1 MNKKILKEL
10 VKARK
15 KQIVEMELI
24 KEFQEQRLDEEL
36 DKREE
41 VQVKNSISQIKE
53 TLPQLKEILSFLKDY
68 ETE

>member
-24 KEFQEQRLDEEL
+24 KEFQEQRLEEDLDE
-36 DKREE
+36 KEE
-41 VQVKNSISQIKE
+41 VQIKNSISQIEE
-53 TLPQLKEILSFLKDY
+53 TLPQLKEIYSFLKDY
-68 ETE
+68 DTE